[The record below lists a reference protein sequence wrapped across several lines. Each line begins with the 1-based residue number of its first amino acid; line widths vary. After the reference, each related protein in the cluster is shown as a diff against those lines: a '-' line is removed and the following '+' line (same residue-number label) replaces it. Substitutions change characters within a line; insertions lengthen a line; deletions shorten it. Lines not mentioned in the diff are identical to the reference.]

1 MDRHNSHGE
10 LRSRKSKVE
19 FPRVFV
25 DKESD
30 FLAIRVADG
39 IEAHSFVRDGIV
51 FSLDKN
57 NRIIEVQILNLS
69 LFGHKKKTRK
79 TTAA

>member
-1 MDRHNSHGE
+1 MVRHNSHGE

-57 NRIIEVQILNLS
+57 NRIIEVQILNFSCRSTEL
-69 LFGHKKKTRK
+69 LR
-79 TTAA
+79 